1 MLHYHPV
8 PRVRV
13 RCGEGLKSIFQY
25 RQFDRPYRTS
35 LSIEEVQS
43 VIVAG
48 GGGSWSYVDMEG
60 GTSWTQTNTLAMK
73 PGWWRRLLLPLVQRQ
88 LLLSTRRAM
97 EKAKQKLE
105 ADE

>member
-1 MLHYHPV
+1 
-8 PRVRV
+8 
-13 RCGEGLKSIFQY
+13 
-25 RQFDRPYRTS
+25 
-35 LSIEEVQS
+35 
-43 VIVAG
+43 
-48 GGGSWSYVDMEG
+48 MEG